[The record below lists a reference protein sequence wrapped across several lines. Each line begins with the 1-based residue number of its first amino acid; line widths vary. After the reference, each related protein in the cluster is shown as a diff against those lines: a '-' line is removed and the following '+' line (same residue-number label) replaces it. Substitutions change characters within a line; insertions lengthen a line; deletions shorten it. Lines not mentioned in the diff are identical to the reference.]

1 MAKYLDDNGLLYFWQ
16 KIKSLFAQKTDVPT
30 KLSDLTND
38 ANYVTD
44 ANYVHTD
51 NNYTTDE
58 KTKLSGIATGAQVN
72 VIETVKVNGTAQSV
86 TGKAV
91 DIKIPTK
98 LSELTNDDNFVK
110 DANYVH
116 TDNNYTSSE
125 KTKLAGF
132 SDASNYA
139 LKTDISGMYKYKG
152 SVATAAALPTSGQT
166 AGDVYNIEAASTY
179 GGAGMNVAWD
189 GSKWDP
195 LGEIFSIATVTNAE
209 IDTIVAS

>member
-1 MAKYLDDNGLLYFWQ
+1 
-16 KIKSLFAQKTDVPT
+16 
-30 KLSDLTND
+30 
-38 ANYVTD
+38 
-44 ANYVHTD
+44 VHTD

-72 VIETVKVNGTAQSV
+72 VIETVKVNGAAQSI

-91 DIKIPTK
+91 DIKVPTK

-152 SVATAAALPTSGQT
+152 SVATASALPASGQET
-166 AGDVYNIEAASTY
+166 GDVYNIEAASTY

>member
-58 KTKLSGIATGAQVN
+58 KTKLSGIAAGAQVN
-72 VIETVKVNGTAQSV
+72 VIETVKINGTTQTV
-86 TGKAV
+86 TSKAV
-91 DIKIPTK
+91 DITVPTK
-98 LSELTNDDNFVK
+98 LSELNNDGNFVK